1 MRRCWAIG
9 ACRHQW
15 EPARA
20 GHLDPKLES
29 SLLLILEPSLD
40 KEHQQK
46 VIDQLAA
53 MGVESQ
59 LVRSY
64 TQSVVFVMSDVRSL
78 PTHEFSQLSGVRKVV
93 RLSPSCP
100 LTLDEFGN
108 RRVNLN
114 VPSPRDTA
122 GSDGNYNSNRDKTR
136 SAPSGDLNTCGAGTL
151 AIGGGAPP
159 VVIAGPCS
167 VEGRDQIL
175 DLAKQLKTSGAHAL
189 RGGAFKPRTSPYE
202 FSGLGADALG
212 YLREAGERN
221 ALPVVSEVLSEAQ
234 IEAAMDTVD
243 MLQIGARNMYNYE
256 LLKEVGRSGKPVL
269 LKRGLSATIEE
280 YVQAAEYILLEGNSQ
295 VVLCERG
302 IRTFESATR
311 NTLDLS
317 AVPILKSMTGLP
329 VLVDPSHA
337 TGKRS
342 LIRSMSRAAIA
353 CGADGLLI
361 EVHARPMKSISD
373 AEQAISPAELA
384 QIVDD
389 VRIFSEAL
397 RIADGV
403 KTEMVELCGTVGAS
417 EKSGDGASVIRQLS
431 AATRKH

>member
-1 MRRCWAIG
+1 M
-9 ACRHQW
+9 
-15 EPARA
+15 EPT
-20 GHLDPKLES
+20 
-29 SLLLILEPSLD
+29 LLLVLEPSLD
-40 KEHQQK
+40 RERQQK
-46 VIDQLAA
+46 VVDALAA

-59 LVRSY
+59 LVKSY
-64 TQSVVFVMSDVRSL
+64 SQSIVFVMSDVRSM
-78 PTHEFSQLSGVRKVV
+78 PTHEFSLLEGVLKVV

-108 RRVNLN
+108 RQVFLDI
-114 VPSPRDTA
+114 PKARDTNDDDHHHGA
-122 GSDGNYNSNRDKTR
+122 RVDGTPYGVAIDGT
-136 SAPSGDLNTCGAGTL
+136 AFGAAIDATAHGAAKL

-175 DLAKQLKTSGAHAL
+175 DLAEQLKAFGAHAL

-202 FSGLGADALG
+202 FSGLGVEALNF
-212 YLREAGERN
+212 LREAGERN

-234 IEAAMDTVD
+234 VEAAMDSVD

-280 YVQAAEYILLEGNSQ
+280 YMQAAEYILLEGISQ

-317 AVPILKSMTGLP
+317 AVPLLKSMTGLP

-342 LIRSMSRAAIA
+342 LIRAMSRAAIA

-373 AEQAISPAELA
+373 AEQAISPADLA
-384 QIVDD
+384 QIIED
-389 VRIFSEAL
+389 VRIFAEAL
-397 RIADGV
+397 RTADGAKPAANKEADGV
-403 KTEMVELCGTVGAS
+403 TGSVDRVEAAKVRT
-417 EKSGDGASVIRQLS
+417 LS
-431 AATRKH
+431 STARKH

>member
-1 MRRCWAIG
+1 M
-9 ACRHQW
+9 
-15 EPARA
+15 
-20 GHLDPKLES
+20 
-29 SLLLILEPSLD
+29 LLVLEPSLD
-40 KEHQQK
+40 KERQQK
-46 VIDQLAA
+46 VVDELAA

-59 LVRSY
+59 LIKSY
-64 TQSVVFVMSDVRSL
+64 SQAVVFVVSDVRSL
-78 PTHEFSQLSGVRKVV
+78 PTHEFSQLEGVRKVV

-108 RRVNLN
+108 RQVRLN
-114 VPSPRDTA
+114 VPSPGDTVA
-122 GSDGNYNSNRDKTR
+122 GDETISGADRSGSSSN
-136 SAPSGDLNTCGAGTL
+136 GATL

-167 VEGRDQIL
+167 VEGRDQIV
-175 DLAKQLKTSGAHAL
+175 DLAKLLKTAGAHAL

-212 YLREAGERN
+212 YLREAGEKN
-221 ALPVVSEVLSEAQ
+221 AMPVVSEVLSEAQ
-234 IEAAMDTVD
+234 VEAAMGSVD

-317 AVPILKSMTGLP
+317 AVPLLKSMTGLP

-342 LIRSMSRAAIA
+342 LIRVMSRAAIA

-373 AEQAISPAELA
+373 AEQAISPAELV
-384 QIVDD
+384 QIIED
-389 VRIFSEAL
+389 VRILSEAL

-403 KTEMVELCGTVGAS
+403 KIDASGTSGPTIDAATTGAA
-417 EKSGDGASVIRQLS
+417 GDAAIRQLT
-431 AATRKH
+431 AAMRKH